1 MTLLSPYFFLIFSEG
16 TFIWNVKNATWFRSC
31 FKSIYTVIIMQ
42 NAIDSIIYDIVKV
55 RELSAKWGELS
66 IYLRG

>member
-1 MTLLSPYFFLIFSEG
+1 
-16 TFIWNVKNATWFRSC
+16 
-31 FKSIYTVIIMQ
+31 MQ